1 MVTDLHINHS
11 NTQQQI
17 FQELF
22 PPSNP
27 ELADISKLN
36 QLLNQSED
44 VSNLIN
50 LFMNL
55 PIHQSGKIN
64 INSLVD
70 GMPIKEQKSFV
81 NANGLIKKMAAA
93 SGGILG
99 NLMS

>member
-1 MVTDLHINHS
+1 M
-11 NTQQQI
+11 
-17 FQELF
+17 FQDLF

-36 QLLNQSED
+36 QLLNQSDD

-55 PIHQSGKIN
+55 PIQQSGKIN
-64 INSLVD
+64 INNLVD
-70 GMPIKEQKSFV
+70 GMPIKEQKAFA
-81 NANGLIKKMAAA
+81 NANGLVKKLAAA

>member
-1 MVTDLHINHS
+1 M
-11 NTQQQI
+11 
-17 FQELF
+17 FQDLF

-36 QLLNQSED
+36 QLLNQSDD

-55 PIHQSGKIN
+55 PIQQSGKIN
-64 INSLVD
+64 INNLVD
-70 GMPIKEQKSFV
+70 GMPIKEQKVFA
-81 NANGLIKKMAAA
+81 NANGLVKKLAAA